1 MPGIKPIYKLI
12 LFLLMILAAG
22 AVFADVK
29 TGITGKV
36 EWDTLRVDAVV
47 SLDLASAGIKLPA
60 GRLQGEAIIKAE
72 YLKLIRPGI
81 MGLQVDS
88 SSTIG
93 DLVAR
98 GELTL
103 QDADKLALDAFSIP
117 PALSQD
123 LKNMTAFYTLTLSSV
138 SAALLRHERPFPV
151 MRTLIPVS
159 AAAYTGIVIIAPEK
173 LPVHGMKSSALPA
186 PCLFPK
192 IWDTD
197 MNLIYERNMLEK
209 KDCVMVRYSPVS
221 GIFQSNPS
229 GLSSELREIVGE
241 RPLRIF
247 ARGVFGINPTDL
259 IIDREDALLVISS
272 EENRR
277 LLAQGKVVFILDESV
292 LRRDF

>member
-1 MPGIKPIYKLI
+1 MPGKKPKYKLI
-12 LFLLMILAAG
+12 IVLLMILAATT
-22 AVFADVK
+22 AFADVK

-36 EWDTLRVDAVV
+36 EWDTLRFDAVV
-47 SLDLASAGIKLPA
+47 SLDLASADIKLPS
-60 GRLQGEAIIKAE
+60 GRLKGEAIINAE

-81 MGLQVDS
+81 MALQVDS
-88 SSTIG
+88 SSTIA

-117 PALSQD
+117 PAMSQD
-123 LKNMTAFYTLTLSSV
+123 LKNLTAFYTLTLSSV
-138 SAALLRHERPFPV
+138 SAALLRHERAFPV

-173 LPVHGMKSSALPA
+173 LPVHGMRGSALPA

-209 KDCVMVRYSPVS
+209 KDCAMVRYSPVS
-221 GIFQSNPS
+221 GIFQNNPS
-229 GLSSELREIVGE
+229 GLSAELREIVGE

-277 LLAQGKVVFILDESV
+277 LLSQGKVVFILDESV
-292 LRRDF
+292 LRSEF